1 MIDDQ
6 VKFST
11 REALIISDGQEY
23 LSAYDLVQQTIA
35 AIKSLNGNIITDL
48 EIELVLRLR
57 MLSPAE
63 DLWRTIGRV
72 SNLTMIDIADAL
84 MRAEKLYHRRTGV
97 FPQRIDVHD
106 T

>member
-1 MIDDQ
+1 
-6 VKFST
+6 VH
-11 REALIISDGQEY
+11 
-23 LSAYDLVQQTIA
+23 QTITT
-35 AIKSLNGNIITDL
+35 IKSLNGNMVTDL

-57 MLSPAE
+57 MVSPAE

-84 MRAEKLYHRRTGV
+84 IQAEKLYHRRNGI